1 MNSEERNPLTKE
13 LKQSINWNR
22 HSFLEEVRTID
33 TDAERASLCGMKPYK
48 RLCLNIE
55 HKTENFLEG
64 KIKKIIVVC
73 IIYNTFLD
81 ELTDVIK

>member
-22 HSFLEEVRTID
+22 HSFLEEVRTIG
-33 TDAERASLCGMKPYK
+33 TDAERASLCGMKPNK
-48 RLCLNIE
+48 KLCLNIK

-64 KIKKIIVVC
+64 KIKNNCSMYYLQYIS
-73 IIYNTFLD
+73 
-81 ELTDVIK
+81 